1 MLYSA
6 SSVRMWAENS
16 CSSMWAWTRE
26 FSSPAT
32 QQTLINPRRRLVRR
46 LPADRS
52 YRQRVPWSSCACWP
66 SSFAL
71 FRRRPRWRLWS
82 PRWTAGRWSSSTVWS
97 ACKHKHSLLRSGVAQ
112 GLQTVWNVTSDL
124 CRASKLSSF
133 STWVSAWTSRRR
145 TEWVCR
151 LDRGS
156 TSKSS
161 SMDLRDTAGGKQAHL
176 HQSQSWRVPLWLAQN
191 RDVTAPRLLCDLLS
205 EVQNASV
212 CLYRRQQCCYQP
224 IRKGWQEISRSTRVS
239 LAGKS
244 LWVTSTQY
252 EQEHT
257 AQVLCIA
264 P

>member
-1 MLYSA
+1 MSCLETLWHLSFRDTLKLCGCVWLTFTSMLYSA

-97 ACKHKHSLLRSGVAQ
+97 ACKHKHSLLPSGVAQ

-133 STWVSAWTSRRR
+133 STWVSALTSRRR

-151 LDRGS
+151 LDSGS

-161 SMDLRDTAGGKQAHL
+161 SMDLRDTAGGNRPIFINH
-176 HQSQSWRVPLWLAQN
+176 RVGEFRCDWLRA
-191 RDVTAPRLLCDLLS
+191 
-205 EVQNASV
+205 
-212 CLYRRQQCCYQP
+212 
-224 IRKGWQEISRSTRVS
+224 
-239 LAGKS
+239 
-244 LWVTSTQY
+244 VTSQLLVYFVIYCLKFKTQAFVST
-252 EQEHT
+252 EDNSVVTNQSER
-257 AQVLCIA
+257 VDRK
-264 P
+264 